1 MSQADPDAGTGRL
14 LFEKLKLII
23 ILMGRDF
30 KRLHGVGRLI
40 VFMLIFL
47 IIFSIVIGF
56 AGDIIVQVGVPSW
69 TGDIL
74 EGDGPGGV
82 ESLTAELEA
91 DTYIGYAPLTVNVT
105 PQVSGAEGKVE
116 YKWYVDMGDE
126 DPQPVSKVEGTFQWT
141 FEDMNMHSI
150 ALRVEDD
157 RGEIDPE
164 RIWFNVI
171 DPMDENMQSILLAN
185 ETEGGSPLDVAFG
198 VHVLGGLGPYSYEWS
213 FGDGTTSNEQDPEH
227 TFEADGEESFRV
239 SVVVTDRTGNMT
251 PEMEQNIEV
260 REDEEGSLGIT
271 LLDFVYGFCILVC
284 VIMVPVA
291 FTASYRQELV
301 RGTVRTLVCYPVSPL
316 DITVAKLLFTFI
328 ICLPFTL
335 IAFMVPVQGLDKEGG
350 DYLMIFV
357 VTFLLTVITMSI
369 GALSALA
376 LAKVTGRMW
385 FRPHTLAFGA
395 VMLAYVFTTR
405 MMGLIGFFLAMF
417 TSMDQDWLADTFAFL
432 ISISPYHLG
441 GELLR
446 SSLGATTD
454 VNMVVLVIPI
464 LMLMGLGWMASK
476 VYPSVFEKE

>member
-1 MSQADPDAGTGRL
+1 MRST
-14 LFEKLKLII
+14 
-23 ILMGRDF
+23 
-30 KRLHGVGRLI
+30 
-40 VFMLIFL
+40 
-47 IIFSIVIGF
+47 
-56 AGDIIVQVGVPSW
+56 
-69 TGDIL
+69 
-74 EGDGPGGV
+74 
-82 ESLTAELEA
+82 
-91 DTYIGYAPLTVNVT
+91 
-105 PQVSGAEGKVE
+105 
-116 YKWYVDMGDE
+116 
-126 DPQPVSKVEGTFQWT
+126 
-141 FEDMNMHSI
+141 
-150 ALRVEDD
+150 
-157 RGEIDPE
+157 
-164 RIWFNVI
+164 
-171 DPMDENMQSILLAN
+171 LAN

-395 VMLAYVFTTR
+395 VMLAYVFTSR
-405 MMGLIGFFLAMF
+405 MMGLIGSFLAMF

-454 VNMVVLVIPI
+454 VNMVVLVLPI